1 MNMMKMPNMNNV
13 YVFHK
18 GREVSISHH
27 RDRNPMPDEREVAV
41 IPDKDRGETWSDMT
55 IKYYGGSL
63 NSLID
68 KLIEVRDEIDKADIH
83 KPSGEGNATAT

>member
-27 RDRNPMPDEREVAV
+27 RDRDPMPEEREVAI
-41 IPDKDRGETWSDMT
+41 IPDKDRGETWEHM
-55 IKYYGGSL
+55 YLERYGSSL

-68 KLIEVRDEIDKADIH
+68 ELIKVRDEIDKQ
-83 KPSGEGNATAT
+83 N

>member
-1 MNMMKMPNMNNV
+1 MNRYNVSMNNV

-27 RDRNPMPDEREVAV
+27 RDRDLMPDEREVAI

-83 KPSGEGNATAT
+83 QPSGEGNATGA

>member
-1 MNMMKMPNMNNV
+1 MNNV

-18 GREVSISHH
+18 GREISISHH
-27 RDRNPMPDEREVAV
+27 RDRDPLPDEREVAV

-55 IKYYGGSL
+55 IKYYGDSL

-68 KLIEVRDEIDKADIH
+68 ELIKVRDAINEKEND
-83 KPSGEGNATAT
+83 

>member
-18 GREVSISHH
+18 GREISISHH
-27 RDRNPMPDEREVAV
+27 RDRDPMPDEREVAV
-41 IPDKDRGETWSDMT
+41 IPDKDRGETYSNMY
-55 IKYYGGSL
+55 IERYHSSL

-68 KLIEVRDEIDKADIH
+68 ELIKVRDEIDKQ
-83 KPSGEGNATAT
+83 N

>member
-18 GREVSISHH
+18 GREISISHH
-27 RDRNPMPDEREVAV
+27 TGRYPLPDEREVAV
-41 IPDKDRGETWSDMT
+41 IPDKDRGETYSNMY
-55 IKYYGGSL
+55 IERYGNSL

-68 KLIEVRDEIDKADIH
+68 ELIKVRDEIDKQ
-83 KPSGEGNATAT
+83 N

>member
-27 RDRNPMPDEREVAV
+27 RDRDPMPDEREVAI
-41 IPDKDRGETWSDMT
+41 IPDKDRGETWETMY
-55 IKYYGGSL
+55 IKHYGSSL
-63 NSLID
+63 DSLID
-68 KLIEVRDEIDKADIH
+68 ELIEVRDEIDKQ
-83 KPSGEGNATAT
+83 N

>member
-27 RDRNPMPDEREVAV
+27 RDRDPMPDEREVAI
-41 IPDKDRGETWSDMT
+41 IPDKATGETWEHM
-55 IKYYGGSL
+55 YLERYGSSL

-68 KLIEVRDEIDKADIH
+68 ELIKVRDEIDKQ
-83 KPSGEGNATAT
+83 N

>member
-18 GREVSISHH
+18 GREISISHH
-27 RDRNPMPDEREVAV
+27 RDRDPLPDEREVAI
-41 IPDKDRGETWSDMT
+41 IPDKDKSETWETMY
-55 IKYYGGSL
+55 IKHYRYSL

-68 KLIEVRDEIDKADIH
+68 ELIKVRDEIDKQ
-83 KPSGEGNATAT
+83 N

>member
-27 RDRNPMPDEREVAV
+27 RDREPLPDEREVAI
-41 IPDKDRGETWSDMT
+41 IPDKDRGEAWGAT
-55 IKYYGGSL
+55 YLERYGSSL

-68 KLIEVRDEIDKADIH
+68 ELIKVRDEIDKQ
-83 KPSGEGNATAT
+83 N

>member
-1 MNMMKMPNMNNV
+1 MNRYNVSMNNV

-27 RDRNPMPDEREVAV
+27 RDRDPMPDEREVAI
-41 IPDKDRGETWSDMT
+41 IPEKNRGETWSDMT

-83 KPSGEGNATAT
+83 QPSGEGNATGA

>member
-1 MNMMKMPNMNNV
+1 MNRYNVSMNNV

-27 RDRNPMPDEREVAV
+27 RDRDPMPDEREVAI
-41 IPDKDRGETWSDMT
+41 IPEKDRGETWSDMT

-83 KPSGEGNATAT
+83 QPSGEGNATGA

>member
-1 MNMMKMPNMNNV
+1 MNRYNISMNNV

-83 KPSGEGNATAT
+83 QPSGEGNATGA

>member
-1 MNMMKMPNMNNV
+1 MNRYNVSMNNV

-27 RDRNPMPDEREVAV
+27 RDRDPMPEEREVAI
-41 IPDKDRGETWSDMT
+41 IPDKDKGETWGDM
-55 IKYYGGSL
+55 YLERYGNSL

-68 KLIEVRDEIDKADIH
+68 ELIKVRDEIDKQ
-83 KPSGEGNATAT
+83 N

>member
-1 MNMMKMPNMNNV
+1 MNRYKVSMNNV

-27 RDRNPMPDEREVAV
+27 RDRDPMPEEREVAI
-41 IPDKDRGETWSDMT
+41 IPDKDKGEAWSTM
-55 IKYYGGSL
+55 YLERYGSSL

-68 KLIEVRDEIDKADIH
+68 ELIKVRDEIDK
-83 KPSGEGNATAT
+83 EN

>member
-1 MNMMKMPNMNNV
+1 MRGNAMNRYNISMNNV

-41 IPDKDRGETWSDMT
+41 IPDKDRGETYANMYIERYRS
-55 IKYYGGSL
+55 SL
-63 NSLID
+63 DSLID
-68 KLIEVRDEIDKADIH
+68 ELIKVRDAINEKEN
-83 KPSGEGNATAT
+83 G

>member
-1 MNMMKMPNMNNV
+1 
-13 YVFHK
+13 
-18 GREVSISHH
+18 
-27 RDRNPMPDEREVAV
+27 MPDEREVAI

-83 KPSGEGNATAT
+83 QPSGEGNATGA